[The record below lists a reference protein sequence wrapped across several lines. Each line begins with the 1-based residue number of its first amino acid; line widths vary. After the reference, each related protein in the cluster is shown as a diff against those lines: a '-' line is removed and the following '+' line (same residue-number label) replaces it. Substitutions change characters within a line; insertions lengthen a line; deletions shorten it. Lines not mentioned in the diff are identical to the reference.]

1 MKALKQKKLLLKHN
15 AGAYY
20 PILAKV
26 TSCVHLLIGLF
37 TT

>member
-1 MKALKQKKLLLKHN
+1 MKALTKKLLLKHN
-15 AGAYY
+15 VRSVLSN
-20 PILAKV
+20 LAKV